1 MAGSSSEEDKW
12 NTDRFS
18 ASLRF
23 LACPFEPLR
32 RQNAGEATR
41 NCLKQS
47 QHKRQYEM
55 VSVQKLQ
62 EGTKFKYLENL
73 DEEMDSLTAHPPMF
87 ARTSTTFKLHTM
99 RTHRN
104 MDDSTLIKMGNT
116 GTSLT
121 HNRQLV
127 R

>member
-1 MAGSSSEEDKW
+1 
-12 NTDRFS
+12 
-18 ASLRF
+18 
-23 LACPFEPLR
+23 
-32 RQNAGEATR
+32 
-41 NCLKQS
+41 
-47 QHKRQYEM
+47 M

-73 DEEMDSLTAHPPMF
+73 DEEIDRLTAHPPMF
-87 ARTSTTFKLHTM
+87 ARTYTTFKLHTM

-121 HNRQLV
+121 HDRQLV